1 MDVVELQSVR
11 PLIREFEVREKSTGR
26 PLWLARF
33 HYRTQAA
40 RDIGY
45 HFIRG
50 HLKRYAERNIG
61 YAKLK
66 DYASN
71 RELLINALRSNIDHE
86 VAETVFFTEEVNST
100 VR

>member
-1 MDVVELQSVR
+1 M
-11 PLIREFEVREKSTGR
+11 KSPRAGR
-26 PLWLARF
+26 C
-33 HYRTQAA
+33 T
-40 RDIGY
+40 DIDY

-71 RELLINALRSNIDHE
+71 RELLINVLRSNIDHE
-86 VAETVFFTEEVNST
+86 VAETVFFSEDVSST

>member
-1 MDVVELQSVR
+1 MVR
-11 PLIREFEVREKSTGR
+11 LLILEFEVREKSTSRSLHGYR
-26 PLWLARF
+26 LPL
-33 HYRTQAA
+33 Y
-40 RDIGY
+40 
-45 HFIRG
+45 RG

-71 RELLINALRSNIDHE
+71 RELLINVLRSNIDHE
-86 VAETVFFTEEVNST
+86 VAETVFFTEEVNLT